1 VTRVVRAAGG
11 LILRRTGKGNLKI
24 LIAHRP
30 SYDDW
35 GLPKGK
41 ADKGETAEE
50 TALREVLEET
60 GYECRIVAPLE
71 TTRHRM
77 NNGVK
82 EVRWFAMRPLPSS
95 PGFKKNEE
103 IDKIQW
109 VSRKKARE
117 VLDYETD
124 RGLVKNA
131 NYKQLTQ
138 TGTIFLLRHAAA
150 GDRTK
155 WSGADPER
163 PLTKKGR
170 KQSDIVAKTLAGK
183 NIERIITSPYERCI
197 ETIRPLAKRIGA
209 KVEVDQAL
217 AEGPDIDA
225 AYALVDS
232 LVGHNV
238 VLCSHGDVIP
248 ALMNRLM
255 WAGLTLDSRFY
266 CSKASVWEVGVEGGR
281 FTTSHYISPP
291 KL

>member
-1 VTRVVRAAGG
+1 MTRLVRAAGG
-11 LILRRTGKGNLKI
+11 LILRRTGQGNLKI

-30 SYDDW
+30 RYDDW

-77 NNGVK
+77 SNGVK

-109 VSRKKARE
+109 VNRKRAKE
-117 VLDYETD
+117 ILDYEAD
-124 RGLVKNA
+124 RLLVKNA
-131 NYKQLTQ
+131 DYKQLTQ

-155 WSGADPER
+155 WSGPDPER

-170 KQSDIVAKTLAGK
+170 RQTQIITEALAAK
-183 NIERIITSPYERCI
+183 NIERIVTSPYKRCI
-197 ETIRPLAKRIGA
+197 ETVEPLAKRIGA
-209 KVEVDQAL
+209 KVEVSQAL
-217 AEGPDIDA
+217 AEDPDIDA
-225 AYALVDS
+225 AYGLVDS
-232 LVGHNV
+232 LVGHNA

-248 ALMNRLM
+248 ALMHRLM
-255 WAGLTLDSRFY
+255 WAGLTLDTRFQ
-266 CSKASVWEVGVEGGR
+266 CSKASVWEVGVETGR
-281 FTTSHYISPP
+281 FTTGHYIEPP

>member
-1 VTRVVRAAGG
+1 MTRVVRAAGG

-77 NNGVK
+77 SNGVK

-95 PGFKKNEE
+95 PGFQKNEE

-109 VSRKKARE
+109 VSRKKAKE
-117 VLDYETD
+117 LLDYETD
-124 RGLVKNA
+124 RHLIKNA
-131 NYKQLTQ
+131 DYKHLTQ

-155 WSGADPER
+155 WSGPDPER

-170 KQSDIVAKTLAGK
+170 KQSHFVAETLAAK
-183 NIERIITSPYERCI
+183 NIERIVASPYERCI
-197 ETIRPLAKRIGA
+197 ETVKPLAKRIGA

-225 AYALVDS
+225 AYGLVDS
-232 LVGHNV
+232 LVGHNA

-248 ALMNRLM
+248 AVMNRLM

-266 CSKASVWEVGVEGGR
+266 CSKASVWEVGVESGR
-281 FTTSHYISPP
+281 FTTGHYIKPP